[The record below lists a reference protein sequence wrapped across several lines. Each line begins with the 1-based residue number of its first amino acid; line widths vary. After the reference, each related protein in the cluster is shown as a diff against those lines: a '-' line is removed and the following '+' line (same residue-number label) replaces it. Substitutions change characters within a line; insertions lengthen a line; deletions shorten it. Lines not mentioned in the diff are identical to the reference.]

1 MRHNES
7 DNDDDELVSE
17 VAVDA
22 QLRSSLDAESVS
34 SYAEN
39 GPLSPT
45 TAPSVSQNESKRP
58 ISWSELPRK
67 DQLFI
72 ITMARMSEPLVQTSL
87 QVRLTP
93 NLGGFT
99 TFKAVWPNQA
109 HEFYI
114 P

>member
-7 DNDDDELVSE
+7 DSDDDELVSE
-17 VAVDA
+17 VAVDT
-22 QLRSSLDAESVS
+22 QLRDSLDAESVS

-45 TAPSVSQNESKRP
+45 TAPPVSQNESKRP
-58 ISWSELPRK
+58 VPWSELPRK

-93 NLGGFT
+93 SLVASRCS
-99 TFKAVWPNQA
+99 KRLA
-109 HEFYI
+109 
-114 P
+114 